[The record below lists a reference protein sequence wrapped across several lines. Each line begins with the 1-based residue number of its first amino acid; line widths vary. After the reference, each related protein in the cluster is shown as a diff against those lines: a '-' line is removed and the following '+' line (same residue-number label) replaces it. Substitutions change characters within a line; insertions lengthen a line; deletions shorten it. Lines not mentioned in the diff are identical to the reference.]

1 VLLAIT
7 EGGLVAISVAA
18 IAAVPATIVA
28 VGGLRG
34 AKAAQDVRDRLGV
47 PNGKGNVVEMQE
59 RGLSEMGKMRDEM
72 RDLSDEMRDLSGLM
86 VQHGIALSAHDE
98 RIRTLEQG

>member
-18 IAAVPATIVA
+18 IAAVPATIGA
-28 VGGLRG
+28 VGGFRG
-34 AKAAQDVRDRLGV
+34 AKAAQEVRDRLGV

-72 RDLSDEMRDLSGLM
+72 RDLSGLM